1 MVSASGIS
9 FNADDETG
17 EIGAILLRQI
27 DNGVRAALPHEN
39 EVVRIE
45 GVSLLFPVAI
55 RQGRRIDVLCNG
67 FREVELAGNHVAV
80 IDKELEVNMGRAAW
94 IPAGID
100 RSEPHISVSPGE
112 LRPPGNVSPFVEPVS
127 WPA

>member
-39 EVVRIE
+39 EVIGIE
-45 GVSLLFPVAI
+45 GVPMLRRTLSFLMA
-55 RQGRRIDVLCNG
+55 RATKCCWWTSSSGRDG
-67 FREVELAGNHVAV
+67 TVE
-80 IDKELEVNMGRAAW
+80 R
-94 IPAGID
+94 
-100 RSEPHISVSPGE
+100 R
-112 LRPPGNVSPFVEPVS
+112 
-127 WPA
+127 